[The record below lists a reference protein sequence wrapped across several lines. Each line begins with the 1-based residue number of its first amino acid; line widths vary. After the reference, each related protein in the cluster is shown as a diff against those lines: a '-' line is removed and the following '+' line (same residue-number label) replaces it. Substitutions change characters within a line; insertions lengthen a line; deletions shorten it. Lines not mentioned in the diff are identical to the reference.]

1 MNTIKTATVDGKE
14 IPMLCADLNQ
24 AQELAIVSKR
34 VLKALTALLPKAPFY
49 EVRSE
54 FMEKVRNTDNIEEFT
69 NLLTDELDF
78 HLSVNVVKE
87 YFRDAI
93 PEPVAVAV
101 AAPRAK

>member
-1 MNTIKTATVDGKE
+1 
-14 IPMLCADLNQ
+14 
-24 AQELAIVSKR
+24 
-34 VLKALTALLPKAPFY
+34 
-49 EVRSE
+49 
-54 FMEKVRNTDNIEEFT
+54 MEKVRNTDNIEEFT

-87 YFRDAI
+87 YFRDGI